1 MRRIG
6 VMAALVIA
14 LAPAPGRLTAQDPMA
29 PGGERVEQLR
39 RQIEDRFA
47 ARAQEELGLNDEQ
60 FQRLRTTS
68 AQFAAQRRGV
78 EQEERRVR
86 QAMAVQLRPGVAADQ
101 DSVARLIDALINV
114 RSAYVATYRDEM
126 KALGSFLNPVQRAQY
141 LILRER
147 LMTLAQEVRA
157 GRRLRADSGAAAR
170 RPASPLRQRRR
181 Q

>member
-1 MRRIG
+1 MRRTG
-6 VMAALVIA
+6 LVVALALA
-14 LAPAPGRLTAQDPMA
+14 LAPAAGRLMAQDPMA
-29 PGGERVEQLR
+29 PAGERVEQLR
-39 RQIEDRFA
+39 QQIEDRFA

-78 EQEERRVR
+78 EQEERRLR
-86 QAMAVQLRPGVAADQ
+86 QAMAVQLRPGVAANQ

-114 RSAYVATYRDEM
+114 RSASVESYRAEM
-126 KALGSFLNPVQRAQY
+126 KALSSFLNPVQRAQY

-157 GRRLRADSGAAAR
+157 RRLLRADSGAAAR
-170 RPASPLRQRRR
+170 RPAMPLRQRRR